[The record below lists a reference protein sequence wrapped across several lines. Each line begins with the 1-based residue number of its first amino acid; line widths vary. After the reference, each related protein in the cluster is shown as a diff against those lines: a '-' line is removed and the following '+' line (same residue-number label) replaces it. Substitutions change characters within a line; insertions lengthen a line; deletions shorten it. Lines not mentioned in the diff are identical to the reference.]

1 MSTKIPVLPMVLD
14 LPWALC
20 TRFVHP
26 PSARPFSAKSFHLS
40 LSLFLGSPKMGKKCF
55 QVKCLP
61 DELFDETKDG
71 RSDSLRV
78 ALNEIE
84 RTLVKRIGSAALAV
98 IKRHAIDQTRR

>member
-40 LSLFLGSPKMGKKCF
+40 LSLFLGLSKNGKKNVF
-55 QVKCLP
+55 KSNVYQTNFL
-61 DELFDETKDG
+61 TKQKTAEVTACE
-71 RSDSLRV
+71 SP
-78 ALNEIE
+78 
-84 RTLVKRIGSAALAV
+84 
-98 IKRHAIDQTRR
+98 